1 MDTLER
7 INWKLNRLSKE
18 LVIALNKLEKGID
31 ILTERNNVLQNE
43 LNRQEIGI
51 NQLFDKVKE
60 LQENP
65 PLERV
70 FNNLNIEQ
78 VATKKRVRH
87 IEQHLT
93 NRENNTV
100 EFTSYE
106 GLQWLKKKKAEFDN
120 LNNKSNKKGSK

>member
-18 LVIALNKLEKGID
+18 IVIALNKLEKGID
-31 ILTERNNVLQNE
+31 ILTEKNNVLQNE

-51 NQLFDKVKE
+51 NQLFDKVK
-60 LQENP
+60 
-65 PLERV
+65 
-70 FNNLNIEQ
+70 
-78 VATKKRVRH
+78 H

-93 NRENNTV
+93 NGENNTV
-100 EFTSYE
+100 EFTSYK